1 MKKTSYHHGNLKE
14 EFLNISFNFIKT
26 EDIDK
31 LTLKILS
38 EATGTSRS
46 AIYRHFSSKDS
57 LIETMIKSCF
67 SELDKEISPI
77 LLDKSIDIVER
88 LNRTFRNYIQFAKN
102 NTHMYQ
108 LLFAKKYAKIRE
120 DLVTTG
126 DDDHSGFANL
136 QKVIQ
141 EGQKSGVI
149 KKENSYHQAITA
161 WASLHGLSTLIVD
174 GFLDVDKISEELS
187 KRMVKDI
194 VAILLVGD

>member
-14 EFLNISFNFIKT
+14 EFLKISFNFIKT

-31 LTLKILS
+31 LTLKVLS

-57 LIETMIKSCF
+57 LIETMIKNCF
-67 SELDKEISPI
+67 SELEKEISPI
-77 LLDKSIDIVER
+77 LLDSSLDIIER
-88 LNRTFRNYIQFAKN
+88 LNITFRNYIQFAKN

-108 LLFAKKYAKIRE
+108 LLFAKRYAKIRE

-126 DDDHSGFANL
+126 EDDHSGFANL
-136 QKVIQ
+136 KKVIE
-141 EGQKSGVI
+141 EGQKSGVL
-149 KKENSYHQAITA
+149 KKENSYHQTITV

-174 GFLDVDKISEELS
+174 GFLDVEKIYEELS
-187 KRMVKDI
+187 EKMIKNI
-194 VAILLVGD
+194 VAGLIQ